1 MKNKVTAYH
10 LCVIAFCVVINIVGG
25 QIALFARLPIYLDS
39 IGTVLAAAMFG
50 PVYGMLPSLLSGL
63 IMGMINDIYSL
74 YYAPVG
80 ILFGCLCGFVWKK
93 QVPKIWWPF
102 AAALIVMI
110 PSSFV
115 SACITAYLFGGITS
129 SGSSALVQLLAHTPL
144 GLTVS
149 CFIVQVITDYFD
161 RIVAFLVVLVLK
173 KRLPNRKG
181 MYERKN

>member
-25 QIALFARLPIYLDS
+25 QIALFARLPI
-39 IGTVLAAAMFG
+39 
-50 PVYGMLPSLLSGL
+50 
-63 IMGMINDIYSL
+63 
-74 YYAPVG
+74 
-80 ILFGCLCGFVWKK
+80 
-93 QVPKIWWPF
+93 
-102 AAALIVMI
+102 
-110 PSSFV
+110 
-115 SACITAYLFGGITS
+115 ACITAYLFGGITS